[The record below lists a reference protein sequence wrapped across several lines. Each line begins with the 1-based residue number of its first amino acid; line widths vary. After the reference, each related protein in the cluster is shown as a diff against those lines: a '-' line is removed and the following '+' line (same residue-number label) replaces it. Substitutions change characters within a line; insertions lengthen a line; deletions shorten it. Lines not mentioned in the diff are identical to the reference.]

1 MTGADLYNQVR
12 AAGLDTKFIFAS
24 GYAQDC
30 EMARPVVESG
40 APFSDKPRVPAD
52 LVGSGRYSTADGGRS
67 RLSGVWDRG

>member
-52 LVGSGRYSTADGGRS
+52 LVGSGC
-67 RLSGVWDRG
+67 